1 MYFGL
6 TKKIKV
12 NLIHFI
18 EVMKEI
24 FNQVFIVVLLL
35 FVQVSTHA
43 QEKAPVP
50 KLKSVTVQ
58 EEDFVKSNGKKR
70 LESET
75 TYDQAGNV
83 IEEKQ
88 YKDGK
93 FDSHEKSEYDRN
105 GNKIKVTEFDE
116 SGKMLK
122 YTTYKYEKGLK
133 IEKAVYGANE
143 KVKSRKT
150 YQYKF
155 Y

>member
-1 MYFGL
+1 MQ
-6 TKKIKV
+6 K
-12 NLIHFI
+12 
-18 EVMKEI
+18 I
-24 FNQVFIVVLLL
+24 FNQVLVLVSLLL
-35 FVQVSTHA
+35 VQVSVQA

-50 KLKSVTVQ
+50 KLKSITVQ
-58 EEDFVKSNGKKR
+58 EEDFAKSNGAKR

-93 FDSHEKSEYDRN
+93 FDSHEKAEYDKD
-105 GNKIKVTEFDE
+105 GNKLKVTEFDE
-116 SGKMLK
+116 SGKVLK

-133 IEKAVYGANE
+133 TEKAVYGANQ
-143 KVKSRKT
+143 KLKSRKT

>member
-1 MYFGL
+1 M
-6 TKKIKV
+6 KRI
-12 NLIHFI
+12 FI
-18 EVMKEI
+18 
-24 FNQVFIVVLLL
+24 QGLL
-35 FVQVSTHA
+35 FVSLLLVQVSLQA

-58 EEDFVKSNGKKR
+58 EEDFAKSNGSKQ
-70 LESET
+70 LESEI

-93 FDSHEKSEYDRN
+93 FSSHEKSEYDKD

-116 SGKMLK
+116 SGKLLK
-122 YTTYKYEKGLK
+122 YTAYKYEKGLK
-133 IEKAVYGANE
+133 TEKVVYGANQ
-143 KVKSRKT
+143 KMKSRKT

>member
-1 MYFGL
+1 MQ
-6 TKKIKV
+6 KI
-12 NLIHFI
+12 FI
-18 EVMKEI
+18 
-24 FNQVFIVVLLL
+24 QALVVVSLLL
-35 FVQVSTHA
+35 LQTNLQA

-50 KLKSVTVQ
+50 KLKSITVQ
-58 EEDFVKSNGKKR
+58 EEDFAKSNGNKR

-83 IEEKQ
+83 VEEKQ

-93 FDSHEKSEYDRN
+93 FDSHEKNEYDKD

-116 SGKMLK
+116 AGKVLK

-133 IEKAVYGANE
+133 AEKTVYGANQ
-143 KVKSRKT
+143 KMKSRKT

>member
-1 MYFGL
+1 M
-6 TKKIKV
+6 KKI
-12 NLIHFI
+12 FI
-18 EVMKEI
+18 
-24 FNQVFIVVLLL
+24 QGLL
-35 FVQVSTHA
+35 FVSLILVQASVQA
-43 QEKAPVP
+43 QEKAPAP
-50 KLKSVTVQ
+50 KLRSITVQ
-58 EEDFVKSNGKKR
+58 EEDFAKSNGSKQ
-70 LESET
+70 LESEI

-93 FDSHEKSEYDRN
+93 FSSHEKSEYDKD

-116 SGKMLK
+116 SGKLLK

-133 IEKAVYGANE
+133 TEKAVYGANQ
-143 KVKSRKT
+143 KMKSRKT

>member
-1 MYFGL
+1 MQ
-6 TKKIKV
+6 KI
-12 NLIHFI
+12 FI
-18 EVMKEI
+18 
-24 FNQVFIVVLLL
+24 QALVVVSLLL
-35 FVQVSTHA
+35 LQTNLQA

-50 KLKSVTVQ
+50 KLKSITVQ
-58 EEDFVKSNGKKR
+58 EEDFAKSNGNKR

-83 IEEKQ
+83 VEEKQ

-93 FDSHEKSEYDRN
+93 FDSHEKNEYDKD

-116 SGKMLK
+116 AGKVLK

-133 IEKAVYGANE
+133 TEKTVYGANQ
-143 KVKSRKT
+143 KMKSRKT